1 MTSTLPGTLV
11 NMQSSSMKPAAAVSR
26 RARAQ
31 HALELGGGG
40 TTLFTALAV
49 MMLIASVSHCIPT
62 ADAAETF
69 TLSICAK
76 HPIAG
81 GGACP

>member
-31 HALELGGGG
+31 HALELG